1 MPAIVFPGK
10 IGADRHRPYANI
22 FPEGDELLKEA
33 RSMGTHYSTSSRW
46 GGLVALRKSAGM
58 ASKLSGT
65 RIKVRVEKPCLV
77 QYELAINLINAVVD
91 NTRDLRQMPKNDT
104 RITAEYAFLMS
115 EARINRV
122 VKVDCEISKH
132 EWTLS
137 DDEWHS
143 HAEFEGILH
152 ITQIAS
158 TQAQEYERLLLG
170 AYSCI
175 LR

>member
-1 MPAIVFPGK
+1 M
-10 IGADRHRPYANI
+10 
-22 FPEGDELLKEA
+22 
-33 RSMGTHYSTSSRW
+33 
-46 GGLVALRKSAGM
+46 ALCKSAGM
-58 ASKLSGT
+58 ASKSPGT
-65 RIKVRVEKPCLV
+65 RIKVRVDKTCLV
-77 QYELAINLINAVVD
+77 QYEFAINLTNAVVD

-104 RITAEYAFLMS
+104 RIAAEYAFLMS

-143 HAEFEGILH
+143 QAEFEGILH